1 MLSPINIIKLSKT
14 IFNKTNYQLCNFSI
28 YIGQMEDENVQYF
41 IAVAEIQKSNEVLR
55 QQLQFSTKNLDSLNS
70 DISGKFN
77 TCQA

>member
-1 MLSPINIIKLSKT
+1 
-14 IFNKTNYQLCNFSI
+14 
-28 YIGQMEDENVQYF
+28 MEDENVQYF

-77 TCQA
+77 TCQAQYIFCALNVITPF

>member
-1 MLSPINIIKLSKT
+1 MFFPINILKLSKA
-14 IFNKTNYQLCNFSI
+14 IFNKTNYQLCYFSI
-28 YIGQMEDENVQYF
+28 YKGQMEDENVQYF

-77 TCQA
+77 SC

>member
-1 MLSPINIIKLSKT
+1 MFLYYKYSKISKT
-14 IFNKTNYQLCNFSI
+14 IFNQTNYQLCNFSI
-28 YIGQMEDENVQYF
+28 YKGQMEDENVQYF

-77 TCQA
+77 SC